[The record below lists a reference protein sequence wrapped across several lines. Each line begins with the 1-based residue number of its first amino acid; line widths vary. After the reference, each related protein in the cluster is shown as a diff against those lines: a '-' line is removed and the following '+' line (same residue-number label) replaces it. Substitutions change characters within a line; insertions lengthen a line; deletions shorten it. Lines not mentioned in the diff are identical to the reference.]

1 MQPIQKA
8 LSSALMLCVP
18 SVFLVQIANATVV
31 RNVSS
36 DQAQGIVGE
45 AISLDVSPGVG
56 LNISFIQTGEL
67 VKKAWIDDPSRIT
80 LSFDGT
86 LCQTISQG
94 QECDSDQGASVV
106 HLRQIRPIQFPDLPR
121 SNANGTLLTL
131 ITEGSEG
138 RKLYQFRVR
147 PVTREP
153 KYTTIAVRPIAN
165 QSLSMANAPEPS
177 SQLFESS
184 ETTKSTVKAPVPVIA
199 PLPQIASVRQ
209 SAIGRE
215 LSEPEEL
222 RSLRE
227 PAAIVEQLSTQ
238 EWADSL
244 SSSTYFQE
252 LSKL

>member
-1 MQPIQKA
+1 MQPIQKT
-8 LSSALMLCVP
+8 LSNALMLCVP
-18 SVFLVQIANATVV
+18 SIFLAQIANATVV

-36 DQAQGIVGE
+36 DQAQGIIGE
-45 AISLDVSPGVG
+45 AISLDVAPGVG

-86 LCQTISQG
+86 LCQTNSQG

-184 ETTKSTVKAPVPVIA
+184 ETTKSTVKAPVPVIV